1 MTFADM
7 IALTELDTAGQKAQ
21 IQKQH
26 MEEETGRVVDKEK
39 TEDIENLM
47 KKIDAEIKKAQ
58 SKKKGFFQNLGI
70 GGCLGDILDSDFF
83 RGALSFLP
91 GGRITASTIKG
102 IESERQAR
110 HQKNALS
117 NILADPKYKMLSGTY
132 LAKPV
137 SRYLSDVK
145 DLRSDIDP
153 TLSAIAGFGT
163 EFGKQTFLKKG
174 GEGLGELFKGGAPG
188 AETFGVQDIFTK
200 GKGPLHNLA
209 ANIGELIPE
218 GGIKGLIE
226 NIDAAD
232 LKKLSGKG
240 EDLMSFL
247 AMLEDLE
254 GQPMELDA
262 SQYFSGMNY

>member
-1 MTFADM
+1 MS
-7 IALTELDTAGQKAQ
+7 
-21 IQKQH
+21 
-26 MEEETGRVVDKEK
+26 EK
-39 TEDIENLM
+39 DSVFSRHWLY
-47 KKIDAEIKKAQ
+47 
-58 SKKKGFFQNLGI
+58 GFK
-70 GGCLGDILDSDFF
+70 DS
-83 RGALSFLP
+83 
-91 GGRITASTIKG
+91 
-102 IESERQAR
+102 
-110 HQKNALS
+110 
-117 NILADPKYKMLSGTY
+117 
-132 LAKPV
+132 
-137 SRYLSDVK
+137 
-145 DLRSDIDP
+145 
-153 TLSAIAGFGT
+153 
-163 EFGKQTFLKKG
+163 
-174 GEGLGELFKGGAPG
+174 FKGGAPG